1 MIIDRGSEITVNEH
15 FMRLIQPYDE
25 AMLEQ
30 LREDLFH
37 TPHTRLVHT
46 WNGSHLDDIEIYKI
60 CKHCNLTMS
69 IQVMDFVDANEAAR
83 YICLN
88 QLKRS
93 DLATEYKKYLIGQL
107 YLYEQALN
115 SSTKHSDSK
124 YAIASTI
131 AAELFISAGTV
142 QKYNLYALAMNNIF
156 DQDITFAKTIL
167 CGKLKLSHENTIELS
182 RLKPE
187 EIRAVAKSSIQEN
200 VDHITLSYI
209 RNEVKWSHIQPRNP
223 VSRRERS
230 EAKIRNKVSIRQM
243 PEYDPDAEV
252 NSLCLT
258 IDSWISSMNRVS
270 SSDNF
275 PKITKVAS
283 LKLMKKLSILEHT
296 INVIQES
303 MVERTVN

>member
-1 MIIDRGSEITVNEH
+1 MIIDHGSEIAINEQ
-15 FMRLIQPYDE
+15 FMRLIQPYDDT
-25 AMLEQ
+25 ALEQ
-30 LREDLFH
+30 LREDLFR
-37 TPHTRLVHT
+37 TPHTRIVHT
-46 WNGSHLDDIEIYKI
+46 WKGNHLDDIEIYKI

-69 IQVMDFVDANEAAR
+69 IQGMDFVDANEAAR

-88 QLKRS
+88 QLKRT

-115 SSTKHSDSK
+115 STTKHCGSK
-124 YAIASTI
+124 YALASII
-131 AAELFISAGTV
+131 AAELYISAGTV
-142 QKYNLYALAMNNIF
+142 QKYNLYALAINSIF
-156 DQDITFAKTIL
+156 DQDIAFAKTIL

-187 EIRAVAKSSIQEN
+187 EIRAVAKSSLQEK

-223 VSRRERS
+223 ISRRERS

-243 PEYDPDAEV
+243 PEYDPDSEV

-275 PKITKVAS
+275 PKITKAAR

-303 MVERTVN
+303 MVERTGN